1 MYLRNTKNWN
11 MLQSIKKARLYLFC
25 LFVCSDCLRNKIITS
40 YISKNLRQNIWSQR
54 KGNEF
59 ANSPLRDELNNF
71 WVIKYTFKRSY
82 KENVLV
88 AIEIIKSKD
97 FVLCNYLCANSY
109 SIYIK
114 TIILC
119 FYQISCVIRIN
130 GYMIFDTTFSCSLVA
145 FIWQVIQKTTTF

>member
-11 MLQSIKKARLYLFC
+11 MLQSIKKARLNLFC

-71 WVIKYTFKRSY
+71 WVIKYTFFSAVFY
-82 KENVLV
+82 KTMIAFTEHRPYNQP
-88 AIEIIKSKD
+88 ADKSLRCTAGPHWYAVQVSD
-97 FVLCNYLCANSY
+97 TTMPPWNTNAG
-109 SIYIK
+109 IK
-114 TIILC
+114 T
-119 FYQISCVIRIN
+119 FWVDRAHRA
-130 GYMIFDTTFSCSLVA
+130 MIHFRDNFE
-145 FIWQVIQKTTTF
+145 IPWQ